1 MVEAGLGLAAVP
13 RLTLAP
19 APAHATLVGVE
30 LLAPAV
36 SRVLGLATRR
46 GADLHAPAKVFHD
59 YLRAALKDRR

>member
-19 APAHATLVGVE
+19 AHATLVGIE

-46 GADLHAPAKVFHD
+46 GADLHAPARVFHD